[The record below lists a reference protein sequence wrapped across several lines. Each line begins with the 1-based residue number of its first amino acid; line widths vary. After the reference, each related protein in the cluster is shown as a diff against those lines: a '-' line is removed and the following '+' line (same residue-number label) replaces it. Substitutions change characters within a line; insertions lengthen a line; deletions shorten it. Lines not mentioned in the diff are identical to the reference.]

1 MKKNELTLEMLKASF
16 NNISVE
22 NRSVGVWNIKREI
35 MKRTYP
41 QTLISELDSSGFIIK
56 WLDGHN

>member
-1 MKKNELTLEMLKASF
+1 MEKNELTVEMLKASF
-16 NNISVE
+16 NEIPVE
-22 NRSVGVWNIKREI
+22 NRSVAIWNVKREI
-35 MKRTYP
+35 MKKTYP

>member
-1 MKKNELTLEMLKASF
+1 MEKNELTLEMLKASF
-16 NNISVE
+16 NKIPHS
-22 NRSVGVWNIKREI
+22 NRTVGLWNLRREE
-35 MKRTYP
+35 MKKVYP

>member
-1 MKKNELTLEMLKASF
+1 MEKNEVSLETLKASF

-41 QTLISELDSSGFIIK
+41 QTLISELDASGFIKK
-56 WLDGHN
+56 WLWT